1 SNYNSLQVRAEQRP
15 WHGTSFLAAY
25 TWSKSIDNGSEFLGS
40 STEGQ
45 YAQDYYNL
53 AGERGL
59 SAFDA
64 RQRFVLSY
72 VAGLPF
78 GPGSRYLDR
87 DDFVGQLVRNWQ
99 VSGIVSVQSGQPFTI
114 NRSTYQSFTSLIIG
128 TDRPDL

>member
-1 SNYNSLQVRAEQRP
+1 MARDSP
-15 WHGTSFLAAY
+15 FLMAY
-25 TWSKSIDNGSEFLGS
+25 TWSWKSIDNGSEFLGS

-78 GPGSRYLDR
+78 GARFCVSSTAAT
-87 DDFVGQLVRNWQ
+87 FVGQLVRVCDWCK
-99 VSGIVSVQSGQPFTI
+99 SPG
-114 NRSTYQSFTSLIIG
+114 L
-128 TDRPDL
+128 